1 MLSGKLFQ
9 SIIVRG
15 KNSFESMLQMWM
27 VGCNV
32 DDGCAACNES
42 MWRADNVVEF

>member
-9 SIIVRG
+9 SLIVWG
-15 KNSFESMLQMWM
+15 KKLFWKY
-27 VGCNV
+27 VV
-32 DDGCAACNES
+32 DVDGEYAMCNES